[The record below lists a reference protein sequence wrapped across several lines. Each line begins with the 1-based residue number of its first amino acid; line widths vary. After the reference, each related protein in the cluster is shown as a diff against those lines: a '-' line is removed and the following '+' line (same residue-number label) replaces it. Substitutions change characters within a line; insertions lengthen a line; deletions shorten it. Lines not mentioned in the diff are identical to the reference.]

1 MNASDKKN
9 NNLNN
14 KFIDLVVAGPDFSG
28 TTTQINDIMEY
39 CINKNLR
46 VKDLRGTEI
55 DALFHAEKFHDL
67 NQGYISFLEFL
78 NNNQTSSGKDYLLNQ
93 IYYLLSGRNN
103 KSDLLVA
110 SMIKNDS
117 TTYIDPE
124 SSDVWILEEPTR
136 RGSGQVCRVIE
147 QNASK
152 FDSHLDGYSA
162 ALAHQSYRKDEFLR
176 FRKPLR
182 DASKIIVRSRSEES
196 ACYQIYD
203 EKSLH
208 SGIQLEDYL
217 NLPGHKIAFA
227 NPPTDIVVVCGP
239 ENWDKDEYL
248 KLKSQRVGTRI
259 QDDHEKNYSYQLL
272 VNERYASTWLE
283 ELYYKGCK
291 MYNSKEPTIHRI
303 DIYKNKEQIKEE
315 INKLLDTLLK

>member
-1 MNASDKKN
+1 MNKE
-9 NNLNN
+9 
-14 KFIDLVVAGPDFSG
+14 FIDLVVAGPDFSG
-28 TTTQINDIMEY
+28 TTTQINDITEY
-39 CINKNLR
+39 FINNNLR

-55 DALFHAEKFHDL
+55 DALFHAEKFL
-67 NQGYISFLEFL
+67 NLNTEYLSLQEFL
-78 NNNQTSSGKDYLLNQ
+78 NKNIIPDGKNYLLNQ
-93 IYYLLSGRNN
+93 IYDLLSGRNN

-117 TTYIDPE
+117 TTYINPE
-124 SSDVWILEEPTR
+124 SSDVWVLEEPTR

-152 FDSHLDGYSA
+152 FGSHLDGYSA

-182 DASKIIVRSRSEES
+182 DANKIIVRSRSEES
-196 ACYQIYD
+196 ACYQVYD
-203 EKSLH
+203 KKSLH

-217 NLPGHKIAFA
+217 KLPGHRIAFA

-239 ENWDKDEYL
+239 VNWDKDEYL

-272 VNERYASTWLE
+272 VNKRYASTWLE
-283 ELYYKGCK
+283 ELYSKGCK
-291 MYNSKEPTIHRI
+291 MYGSKEPLIHRI
-303 DIYKNKEQIKEE
+303 DIYKNKDEIKEE
-315 INKLLDTLLK
+315 INKLLDTILK